1 MAFIPIPDGALAVIE
16 YGTDVLQWTN
26 TLTFTKPG
34 FDGSDLGAMAQE
46 VRDWAELNILSEL
59 ASQYKVRQV
68 TAYDMRTV
76 TGPKFVLAGTTA
88 TGQRVGDTAA
98 LNVALVVTFYTNTR
112 GRSGR
117 GRNYVTGFIEDDVTN
132 VSVNATPVGD
142 GIENAYGVLDNLL
155 SAIGWTWVIA
165 QRFENGAPLATAVT
179 REVLEATV
187 RSTIFGTQ
195 RRRVERP

>member
-1 MAFIPIPDGALAVIE
+1 
-16 YGTDVLQWTN
+16 
-26 TLTFTKPG
+26 
-34 FDGSDLGAMAQE
+34 
-46 VRDWAELNILSEL
+46 
-59 ASQYKVRQV
+59 
-68 TAYDMRTV
+68 
-76 TGPKFVLAGTTA
+76 
-88 TGQRVGDTAA
+88 
-98 LNVALVVTFYTNTR
+98 
-112 GRSGR
+112 
-117 GRNYVTGFIEDDVTN
+117 VTGFIEDDVTN